1 MAAELSFLEVAVSE
15 SESKE
20 RVGTGNP
27 QYAVFVQGPH
37 YEPGRFSSTL
47 YAYMDE
53 CTKKTGPPFE
63 EGRPRPGGRVPSRT
77 TKELFGRALVCAPSL
92 GLPAPAALAAR
103 TRRLFRPTDCAEA
116 RPGRR
121 RTRTPRWRRDGVAR
135 EARGD
140 RGSGEGERED
150 GKGWTWRYAAAAIT
164 NHPSPS
170 MPHPREEASQDT
182 VSQSRTLI
190 TRCDL

>member
-1 MAAELSFLEVAVSE
+1 MAAELCFLEVAVSE

-53 CTKKTGPPFE
+53 CTKKTGPPSE

-77 TKELFGRALVCAPSL
+77 TKELFGRALVRAPSL
-92 GLPAPAALAAR
+92 APRPRPAQRARVVCSVRPIVLRRGLDGDGR
-103 TRRLFRPTDCAEA
+103 GRL
-116 RPGRR
+116 
-121 RTRTPRWRRDGVAR
+121 DGGGTESR
-135 EARGD
+135 ER
-140 RGSGEGERED
+140 
-150 GKGWTWRYAAAAIT
+150 
-164 NHPSPS
+164 
-170 MPHPREEASQDT
+170 REETEGRAKKRE
-182 VSQSRTLI
+182 RTERVGLGKKERKEPKRPI
-190 TRCDL
+190 GLGSD